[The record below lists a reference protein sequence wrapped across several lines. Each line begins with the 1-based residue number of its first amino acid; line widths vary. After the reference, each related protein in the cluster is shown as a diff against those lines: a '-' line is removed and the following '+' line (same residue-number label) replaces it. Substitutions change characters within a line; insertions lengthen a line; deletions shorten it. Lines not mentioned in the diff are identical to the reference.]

1 MQERRPQGKGLHIQ
15 GPEGG
20 AGLSMNT
27 GRPGDRRAKL
37 RGWERSVSDRVWE
50 DESECVTRWTGV
62 RAGAQRGATGR
73 GRSRQRFGK
82 ATKISASPTKS
93 G

>member
-1 MQERRPQGKGLHIQ
+1 M
-15 GPEGG
+15 
-20 AGLSMNT
+20 
-27 GRPGDRRAKL
+27 
-37 RGWERSVSDRVWE
+37 SDRVWE
-50 DESECVTRWTGV
+50 DESECVSRWTGV
-62 RAGAQRGATGR
+62 RAGAQGGATGR